1 MTCLGAHICMYGKVM
16 ATDRDPELVDHQIV
30 WVVVVVLLTLQ
41 RERAS
46 GPPVTV
52 PS

>member
-1 MTCLGAHICMYGKVM
+1 MTCSGATFALYGKVM
-16 ATDRDPELVDHQIV
+16 AADRDPELVGHQIV

-41 RERAS
+41 KERAS